1 MRRANIDALLRF
13 RIEPGVKCAA
23 AGKFQGIDRAIRI
36 DHGKF
41 KVAVERGS
49 NEGCQSILADLY
61 QSILRTADVGR
72 GRAIQS
78 IELAGAGGHWA
89 TFWIAVGS
97 VADLLVLQ

>member
-1 MRRANIDALLRF
+1 MRRANINALLRF
-13 RIEPGVKCAA
+13 RIEPAVKCAA
-23 AGKFQGIDRAIRI
+23 AGKFQGLDRAIRT

-49 NEGCQSILADLY
+49 NADLY
-61 QSILRTADVGR
+61 QSISRTTDFER
-72 GRAIQS
+72 GRAIKS
-78 IELAGAGGHWA
+78 IELAGAGGYWA